1 MYSSFDE
8 DMKSNICNSVIR
20 KEKVAIYCRVS
31 SEDQVINGHSL
42 SEQEERLRKLCEY
55 KEYEIAGLYI
65 DKGLSAKDVNRP
77 QFQRMLDDVKSGK
90 INRIVALKLDRITR
104 SIADLEKLVQFL
116 EENKCNLECAYE
128 EINTSNSNGRFFI
141 RMLTILAQLE
151 IERCS
156 ERTLIGLSGALKQK
170 HTPACPYGYMKDNK
184 KLVIN
189 ENTAPTIKRIFDD
202 YINGK
207 SACKIAKDFT
217 DEKVDDRTWGSTTID
232 KILTN
237 RIYIGEY
244 EARKYSKSQKQI
256 LIEDFA
262 QPIITRDVWIEAQEQ
277 RVKNS
282 HSHYI
287 KHNYIF
293 RQKLV
298 CEHCNNLLVGTSGT
312 SKNKSVQLYY
322 RCTKCKQI
330 KNINERKIE
339 TEFINLIDDIFD
351 FYSLLDNTFIASTT
365 INYDEEIKEIKSQL
379 ETINQK
385 EENSK
390 HILLEGLITSD
401 ELRDTLNNLSIQK
414 EKLNIRL
421 KDYEYQSSKL
431 ISLENACHKYNYN
444 EGEFKKISHNVRYN
458 HLWNK
463 LDKTKKQMIV
473 SKYIESIV
481 LSKNSEKIFNIEK
494 INIKENM
501 LAVFTYEFRYDIFKA
516 YYDEDKQLEILKN
529 EKVDITKLID
539 YYKITI
545 DEMSAI
551 KVNAYDTLEMELIGQ
566 EITNYG
572 LISF

>member
-1 MYSSFDE
+1 MYSNFEE
-8 DMKSNICNSVIR
+8 DMKSNICNSIIK
-20 KEKVAIYCRVS
+20 KEMVAIYCRVS

-55 KEYEIAGLYI
+55 KEYKIAGLYI

-90 INRIVALKLDRITR
+90 INRIVALKLDRVTR
-104 SIADLEKLVQFL
+104 SIKDLEELVQFL
-116 EENKCNLECAYE
+116 ENHKCSLECAYE
-128 EINTSNSNGRFFI
+128 EINTSNANGRFFV
-141 RMLTILAQLE
+141 RMLTVLSQLE

-156 ERTLIGLSGALKQK
+156 ERTLIGLDGALKQK

-189 ENTAPTIKRIFDD
+189 ESTAPTIKRIFDD

-207 SACKIAKDFT
+207 SACKIANEYTK
-217 DEKVDDRTWGSTTID
+217 EQVDNRTWGSTTID

-256 LIEDFA
+256 LIEEFA
-262 QPIITRDVWIEAQEQ
+262 PPIITRDIWIEAQEQ
-277 RVKNS
+277 RIKNS

-298 CEHCNNLLVGTSGT
+298 CEYCNNLLVGTSGT
-312 SKNKSVQLYY
+312 GKNKEVQLYY
-322 RCTKCKQI
+322 RCTKCKKV

-365 INYDEEIKEIKSQL
+365 INYDNEIKNIKSEL
-379 ETINQK
+379 EMINQK

-401 ELRDTLNNLSIQK
+401 ELRDTLNNLSVEK
-414 EKLNIRL
+414 EELSIKL

-431 ISLENACHKYNYN
+431 VSLESACHEYSYNQD
-444 EGEFKKISHNVRYN
+444 EFKKVSHNVRYN
-458 HLWNK
+458 LLWNK
-463 LDKTKKQMIV
+463 LNKGKKQIII
-473 SKYIESIV
+473 SKYIDNIV
-481 LSKNSEKIFNIEK
+481 LSKSNEKLFNIEK

-501 LAVFTYEFRYDIFKA
+501 IAVFTYEFRYDIFKA
-516 YYDEDKQLEILKN
+516 YYDENKQSEILRN
-529 EKVDITKLID
+529 EKVDITKLIE
-539 YYKITI
+539 YYKINI
-545 DEMSAI
+545 DEISAI
-551 KVNAYDTLEMELIGQ
+551 RVNIFDTLEMELIGR
-566 EITNYG
+566 EMIKYN
-572 LISF
+572 LIAI